1 MRVNKVYNLFDLKE
15 KMYALRQDIQK
26 EAETIDRMGKDESV
40 PVSVLENKAF
50 HRDSLIAEYDRLK
63 KQHDE
68 MEEKQMG
75 QVKDSFARGGGAN
88 SETIKAKAAFYRGV
102 LSGRVV
108 KSYEGLGAIPAAD
121 PDLGGGDRFLPTNL
135 SNELIVEPVVEN
147 PLRAAVRMSNVTGLE
162 EPRLSFTVDGAY
174 DDITDKDTAKEIQLK
189 GDSVVYGR
197 HKVKVM
203 ARVSDTVIHG
213 TDTNLVT
220 EIENGLRNGLAVN
233 ELNRMFAK
241 SPGEGYEEMSFYST
255 QNNVKE
261 IQGTTK
267 QEAIAKALADLPLAY
282 RRNAS
287 IVMSGLDWYNMWKD
301 NLNNSGTFFQGQPL
315 TLFGKPVVL
324 VDEADEPIVGD
335 LSYCGINYDIGAIY
349 DTDKD
354 VAKGEYMFVLTAWYD
369 IKLRLA
375 SAFRR
380 AKVQAE

>member
-1 MRVNKVYNLFDLKE
+1 MATTLFELKQKIFE
-15 KMYALRQDIQK
+15 LQK
-26 EAETIDRMGKDESV
+26 EIKDEARTLDTMCKDSTV
-40 PVSVLENKAF
+40 PIATLKSKAF
-50 HRDSLIAEYDRLK
+50 HRDSLVAEYDRLK

-68 MEEKQMG
+68 MEATQLSS
-75 QVKDSFARGGGAN
+75 VKEMFARGGGA
-88 SETIKAKAAFYRGV
+88 SDETIKAKARFYRSALALG
-102 LSGRVV
+102 VV

-135 SNELIVEPVVEN
+135 SNEIIVEPVVEN

-162 EPRLSFTVDGAY
+162 EARLSFTVDGAY

-197 HKVKVM
+197 HKVKVL
-203 ARVSDTVIHG
+203 AKVSDTVIHG

-241 SPGEGYEEMSFYST
+241 SPDEGYKEMSFYST
-255 QNNVKE
+255 ENGVKE
-261 IQGTTK
+261 VNGATK